1 MVELVDTL
9 DSKSSPILGV
19 GSSPTFG
26 TIIRRISVVVST
38 SDFHSGVSGS
48 NPESATIFRRI
59 TFPSWSLL
67 FFRVNKIYKRI
78 TLDHQSIGSEETNDF
93 EGLVQVVL

>member
-48 NPESATIFRRI
+48 NPESATIFR
-59 TFPSWSLL
+59 
-67 FFRVNKIYKRI
+67 VNKIYRRI

>member
-26 TIIRRISVVVST
+26 TRIRRISVGVST

-48 NPESATIFRRI
+48 NPESATIF
-59 TFPSWSLL
+59 
-67 FFRVNKIYKRI
+67 
-78 TLDHQSIGSEETNDF
+78 
-93 EGLVQVVL
+93 